1 MSRLD
6 ELLKEKARRESQ
18 TEISPEP
25 SPTPAPTP
33 TQTTTTSRLDGLLA
47 EKQRRQ
53 QPTSSR
59 LDQLLMEKQRR
70 DSSLPVIQE
79 QHKVISN
86 LDRGTIKSLLHT
98 GDQYQTALKKQYPNL
113 DVSQRNGQV
122 IVKQAGDK
130 EWRVLDPSGW
140 QGLGELGKDVTDW
153 SYDIATAVPRL
164 GSWAGGI
171 LGGAAAEGLTEAGRQ
186 GLAKGLGLKDDI
198 SAGTIGA
205 ATAFGAAGPLVG
217 KGISKGVDA
226 ARRGLF
232 NRGKAVVSRFDI
244 DNASLKLAG
253 QRMSKNVPGLKDV
266 DEATREAL
274 GGWVQQNKLVDATS
288 ISDKA
293 LLPNLQKKSKLVDQE
308 YKEFW
313 NQVNAQ
319 NPGPLMKEFSAKID
333 NILQDPKMAPQYKEL
348 TKSLKTSYAEITGS
362 SKALNSIYNLS
373 PDMKVN
379 LIGRSIRDI
388 LKSKS
393 IKGKPKA
400 DLLDLLG
407 DGIMELDSDLHKKVA
422 PELWSAFDSLYTD
435 RVMIDLLYDSTNNK
449 LREHGGSAVKQFMS
463 SLGRNMMNRGLG
475 ALLLGGGAYSA
486 GADVKT
492 VVGVGGS
499 ILLAP
504 YASRF
509 AKNLV
514 IKHGFKTPTKKFG
527 SSIKEQLLKFPR
539 LKLTGTPSAGL
550 SIKKISDVELDRLV
564 KQGKL
569 NSPAAQL
576 TDDQILRAGID
587 PSKGRM
593 KVGRSTL
600 GLPDM
605 PTSHNPR
612 NFPEYDPKSGSTEF
626 RVGYP
631 KQTAVEEFGPIV
643 GKGQQRGRVPTQPA
657 DDIPPWIDPDSLDDD
672 LRQTISERYRAGEL
686 ELGDYLPSK
695 DRIELRREFR
705 KWKTAQ
711 KKKKKVKSTTDIREF
726 IRGKRYAKTMPEVPT
741 PKNSGPPSPLALGKD
756 KQIILRTHLDQETAK
771 QAKAESLK
779 NARKSFTDPNTY
791 NSNVRIGLDPRTAK
805 EIRLDYRDAVQ
816 DPIYAYMIPEA
827 DFKRIL
833 KDPRLGRRKKEVFQQ
848 IRLFSVAR
856 DNEFRRVMGGDKT
869 HSPNAQA
876 LAKLNAMKYGLMKVW
891 ERIRKHKTGRPHFI
905 SIIERDIQ
913 KWEAYMVSLKQ
924 GKNPVRPDFEL
935 PGDLR
940 RIEAINYQKH
950 FRGEFN
956 RAGTSRTT
964 KIKTIT
970 DAQEAAAQSGQR
982 YTPPEHLGVNTS
994 QYGANEG
1001 YLRETYG
1008 KKLGRPFGAK
1018 TKPKPQL
1025 TIKDLIEQLKKGK

>member
-217 KGISKGVDA
+217 KGISKGFDA

-400 DLLDLLG
+400 DLLDILS
-407 DGIMELDSDLHKKVA
+407 DGIMELDMNLNAKVS
-422 PELWSAFDSLYTD
+422 PELWNAFDSLYTD
-435 RVMIDLLYDSTNNK
+435 RVMIDLLYDSTNKK
-449 LREHGGSAVKQFMS
+449 LREHGGSAVKQFLS
-463 SLGRNMMNRGLG
+463 QIGKNLVQRGAG
-475 ALLLGGGAYSA
+475 ALLLGGGIGGVTGDWKTA
-486 GADVKT
+486 GYI
-492 VVGVGGS
+492 GGG

-504 YASRF
+504 YASSL

-514 IKHGFKTPTKKFG
+514 IKYGFKTPTVKFG
-527 SSIKEQLLKFPR
+527 TKVKDQLLKFPGLR
-539 LKLTGTPSAGL
+539 LTGTPSAGL
-550 SIKKISDVELDRLV
+550 SVKLVDGKKPLT
-564 KQGKL
+564 KL
-569 NSPAAQL
+569 QEVAQKRSL
-576 TDDQILRAGID
+576 PKYDTKVNKTDFTVDD
-587 PSKGRM
+587 
-593 KVGRSTL
+593 TL
-600 GLPDM
+600 
-605 PTSHNPR
+605 
-612 NFPEYDPKSGSTEF
+612 KSG
-626 RVGYP
+626 V
-631 KQTAVEEFGPIV
+631 
-643 GKGQQRGRVPTQPA
+643 
-657 DDIPPWIDPDSLDDD
+657 
-672 LRQTISERYRAGEL
+672 
-686 ELGDYLPSK
+686 DY
-695 DRIELRREFR
+695 
-705 KWKTAQ
+705 
-711 KKKKKVKSTTDIREF
+711 
-726 IRGKRYAKTMPEVPT
+726 G
-741 PKNSGPPSPLALGKD
+741 
-756 KQIILRTHLDQETAK
+756 
-771 QAKAESLK
+771 
-779 NARKSFTDPNTY
+779 
-791 NSNVRIGLDPRTAK
+791 
-805 EIRLDYRDAVQ
+805 
-816 DPIYAYMIPEA
+816 
-827 DFKRIL
+827 
-833 KDPRLGRRKKEVFQQ
+833 
-848 IRLFSVAR
+848 
-856 DNEFRRVMGGDKT
+856 NEFRQNLEDKQVRNYLADLGVENPTQQQIDLVDDHIQNQITRGTIENTGNIIKDPPIQITPKPKEAISTDIDKVIYGPKPPPDYTTVAPQSAVTRHPETGRLVLKPKANPIRTSGERVEPSPYLIGKDRQIRRRSASQQELATQKT
-869 HSPNAQA
+869 NESFEIAKKSFVDPKITKVGIKVGLAHRTNKPILYKFNDMVNDPLDAINVSEEYFKKFLANPKMSKRKKQYFKDLRFFSGEMTNKYKQLIAQSNDTSG
-876 LAKLNAMKYGLMKVW
+876 LAKGEAMVRSYKYGIMKLW
-891 ERIRKHKTGRPHFI
+891 EQAKRAHGKRSELLTP
-905 SIIERDIQ
+905 IENHL
-913 KWEAYMVSLKQ
+913 KSWEQYIVDYKA
-924 GKNPVRPDFEL
+924 GKNPPWPQFDTPKEFKYKGYN
-935 PGDLR
+935 PGVA
-940 RIEAINYQKH
+940 E
-950 FRGEFN
+950 
-956 RAGTSRTT
+956 
-964 KIKTIT
+964 
-970 DAQEAAAQSGQR
+970 QEAFIESGTKHIKKVISDGDEPDIHGALKGEDYISFPR
-982 YTPPEHLGVNTS
+982 DRLGINTDF
-994 QYGANEG
+994 GGLNEKFM
-1001 YLRETYG
+1001 RQTTG
-1008 KKLGRPFGAK
+1008 KPLGRPP
-1018 TKPKPQL
+1018 KPKPKKEL
-1025 TIKDLIEQLKKGK
+1025 TQKTIEDLKRWFHKREQ